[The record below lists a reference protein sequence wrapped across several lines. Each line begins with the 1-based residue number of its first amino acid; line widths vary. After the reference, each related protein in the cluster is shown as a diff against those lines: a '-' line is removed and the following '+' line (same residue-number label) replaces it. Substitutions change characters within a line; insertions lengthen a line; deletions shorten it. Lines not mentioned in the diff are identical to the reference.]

1 MPTTT
6 KGSPATGFICIFGL
20 FAVIVMLFPSCQAVT
35 HGVGKAYKSVGMISD
50 FHVDMGPAVRHYDAT
65 FVKAYENADTM
76 EEVDAVSARVKAGM
90 PTHIW
95 PSLRVQ
101 MARYDA
107 NVRTDAVN
115 RIKYR
120 ATR

>member
-6 KGSPATGFICIFGL
+6 KGSPATGFICVFGL
-20 FAVIVMLFPSCQAVT
+20 FAVIMMLFPSCQAVT

-76 EEVDAVSARVKAGM
+76 EEVDAVSARVRAWM

-115 RIKYR
+115 RIKHR